1 MFCGPIPEQE
11 PGSLAA
17 SKGSEVLQTDELLA
31 GKGGLDDM
39 GGGEEE
45 SRNKRDEPTEKRR
58 GTQREAEELAGLD

>member
-11 PGSLAA
+11 PGRLAA

-58 GTQREAEELAGLD
+58 GTQRETEELAGLD